1 MLRLVLRNLSYYR
14 RTNAAVVLGVGVAV
28 AVLAGAL
35 LVGESVRGSLRGL
48 FLKRLGRTT
57 HVASA
62 PGFFRERLSED
73 VRAAGGFAEAGFDAA
88 CPVVVAEGVVTHE
101 ASGRRALAAQVYG
114 VDARFWEFHG
124 RAGAAA
130 RAPRS
135 DEALLSPSLAAELG
149 AAAGDA
155 VVLRVGQP
163 SDIPVE
169 SLHGRRDDLG
179 SSARLTVRETLPAS
193 ELGEFSVRPSQTEV
207 RAVFVPLASLQRSL
221 DRAGRVNTILFAA
234 RAEGGAVQTEKLNA
248 ALRASATLED
258 LGVKLRALDGARG
271 LAFES
276 ESGLVSEGLDAAA
289 REAARRAGMSAE
301 PVFSY
306 LANSVRANE
315 RVVPYSIVTAF
326 GEAAFERLQGA
337 ALNVKSGAAGTGAAS
352 PAAPDA
358 STAVADKSLPPVLLN
373 EWAARE
379 LGAGVGDAVALD
391 YYVWEESGRL
401 STRSAEFRLAGV
413 VPIAG
418 EAADRDLVPEYPGIT
433 GSNSLAD
440 WDPPFPIDLARVR
453 PQDEDYWDEHRTT
466 PKAFIT
472 LARAQELWGS
482 RFGKLT
488 SLRLR
493 AGAASSTG
501 APSSETF
508 SAALRETLEPS
519 AAGLNVFA
527 VRAEGLEAARGATDF
542 GEYFLY
548 FSFFIVVSALLLTAL
563 FFRLGVEQRLREVGL
578 LSAIGYTRGRLRSI
592 FLAEGLVLASLGSLV
607 GVPGAY
613 AYAWLLM
620 KGLRTWWVGAV
631 GTTELELHAGPW
643 PFVFGCLGGIVAAL
657 LCIVVTLRGLRRV
670 SARSLLAGG
679 RSWESEAAEGGRGG
693 WYGRLKERAMRPF
706 SGLTARLPKAL
717 RSGRLLGPSVALLEG
732 VSLIVSASVGA
743 LGQAVG
749 FFGGG
754 ALLMVSL
761 LGFQSAWLRGRGRG
775 TIGGAGWWSVSR
787 LGMRNATYRPGRSVL
802 CITLIAAA
810 AFIVVAVDA
819 FRRDD
824 SPEAAR
830 DRRSGS
836 GGYALMAESLLPVV
850 HDPNTGEGREA
861 LNLNVGAD
869 AGALEGVTLA
879 RFRLR
884 PGDDASCL
892 NLYRP
897 SQPRVLAPTE
907 AFVREGRFAFGAA
920 LDAEGESKANP
931 WLLLDRELADGAV
944 PFAADANSAAYVLHL
959 GLGDDFLLERGGGL
973 EPLRM
978 RLVATLSDSIFQGG
992 LIVSERNFL
1001 RHFPEQEGYRV
1012 FLIDLPAGR
1021 APADVAAALEGR
1033 LSDFGFDAAST
1044 AERLAAFHRVENT
1057 YLSTFQM
1064 LGGLGLALGTLGLA
1078 AVLLRN
1084 VLERRREL
1092 ALLRAVGY
1100 GRSHFG
1106 LMIVAENALLLACGL
1121 LTGTL
1126 CALLA
1131 IAPVVSARGGRLP
1144 VASLGLLL
1152 AAVVVSG
1159 LAASLV
1165 ATAAALR
1172 APLLAALREE

>member
-1 MLRLVLRNLSYYR
+1 MLKLILRNLSYYR
-14 RTNAAVVLGVGVAV
+14 RTNLAVVFGVGVAV

-35 LVGESVRGSLRGL
+35 LVGESVRASLRGL
-48 FLKRLGRTT
+48 FLQRLGRAT
-57 HVASA
+57 HVVSA
-62 PGFFRERLSED
+62 PNFFRERLSED
-73 VRAAGGFAEAGFDAA
+73 VRAGSGFKEAGFDGA
-88 CPVVVAEGVVTHE
+88 CPLVVAQGVVTHE
-101 ASGRRALAAQVYG
+101 ASGRRAVAAQVYG

-124 RAGAAA
+124 RPEAAA

-155 VVLRVGQP
+155 IVLRVEQP

-169 SLHGRRDDLG
+169 SLHGRKDDVG
-179 SSARLTVRETLPAS
+179 SSARLNVRETLPAS
-193 ELGEFSVRPSQTEV
+193 ELGAFSLRPSQAEV
-207 RAVFVPLASLQRSL
+207 RAVFVPLTSLQRSL
-221 DRAGRVNTILFAA
+221 DRAGRVNTILFGAREEAA
-234 RAEGGAVQTEKLNA
+234 QTEKLNG

-258 LGVKLRALDGARG
+258 LGVKLRALDDARG

-276 ESGLVSEGLDAAA
+276 ESGLVSESLDAAA
-289 REAARRAGMSAE
+289 REAARLGGMSAE

-306 LANSVRANE
+306 LANSVRANGRE
-315 RVVPYSIVTAF
+315 VPYSIVTAF
-326 GEAAFERLQGA
+326 GDEAFGRLLHA
-337 ALNVKSGAAGTGAAS
+337 AATDGSVVDGTLS
-352 PAAPDA
+352 PLRPTDGKGLPD
-358 STAVADKSLPPVLLN
+358 VVLN

-379 LGAGVGDAVALD
+379 LGARPGDAVTLE

-401 STRSAEFRLAGV
+401 STRTAEFRLAGV
-413 VPIAG
+413 VPIEG

-433 GSNSLAD
+433 GSKSLAD

-453 PQDEDYWDEHRTT
+453 PQDEDYWDAHRTT

-472 LARAQELWGS
+472 LARAQELWRS
-482 RFGKLT
+482 RFGGLT

-493 AGAASSTG
+493 AREGPTDASSL
-501 APSSETF
+501 EKF

-527 VRAEGLEAARGATDF
+527 VRAEGLAASRGATDF

-578 LSAIGYTRGRLRSI
+578 LGAVGFTPGRVRTI
-592 FLAEGLVLASLGSLV
+592 FLAEALVLATLGGLV

-631 GTTELELHAGPW
+631 GTTALELHAGPW
-643 PFVFGCLGGIVAAL
+643 PFVFGVLGGLVAAL
-657 LCIVVTLRGLRRV
+657 VCIVLTLRGLRRA

-679 RSWESEAAEGGRGG
+679 RSWETDADSTSKRQSV
-693 WYGRLKERAMRPF
+693 F
-706 SGLTARLPKAL
+706 S
-717 RSGRLLGPSVALLEG
+717 SMRLLVPTVALLAGCAFLLAAG
-732 VSLIVSASVGA
+732 VGWV
-743 LGQAVG
+743 GQAAG

-754 ALLMVSL
+754 ALLLVAL

-775 TIGGAGWWSVSR
+775 TIGGGGWWAVSR

-810 AFIVVAVDA
+810 AFIIVAVDA

-824 SPEAAR
+824 SAAAAR
-830 DRRSGS
+830 ERGSGG
-836 GGYALMAESLLPVV
+836 GGYALLAESLLPVV
-850 HDPNTGEGREA
+850 HDPNTREGRDA
-861 LNLNVGAD
+861 LNLNVGGNAD
-869 AGALEGVTLA
+869 ALEGVTLA

-897 SQPRVLAPTE
+897 SQPRVLAPTG
-907 AFVREGRFAFGAA
+907 AFVREGRFSFSGT
-920 LDAEGESKANP
+920 LDAEGESKTNP
-931 WLLLDRELADGAV
+931 WLLLDREFKDGAV
-944 PFAADANSAAYVLHL
+944 PFVADANSAAYVLHV
-959 GLGDDFLLERGGGL
+959 GLGEDFVLERGGGL
-973 EPLRM
+973 EPLRL
-978 RLVATLSDSIFQGG
+978 RLVATLADSIFQGE
-992 LIVSERNFL
+992 LIVSERDFL

-1012 FLIDLPAGR
+1012 FLIDVPENR
-1021 APADVAAALEGR
+1021 ASADVAAALEER
-1033 LSDFGFDAAST
+1033 LSDFGFDATST
-1044 AERLAAFHRVENT
+1044 SERLAGFHRVENT

-1100 GRSHFG
+1100 DRRHFG

-1121 LTGTL
+1121 LTGTF

-1131 IAPVVSARGGRLP
+1131 IAPVVASRGGRLP
-1144 VASLGLLL
+1144 LASLALLL

-1172 APLLAALREE
+1172 APLLASLRAE